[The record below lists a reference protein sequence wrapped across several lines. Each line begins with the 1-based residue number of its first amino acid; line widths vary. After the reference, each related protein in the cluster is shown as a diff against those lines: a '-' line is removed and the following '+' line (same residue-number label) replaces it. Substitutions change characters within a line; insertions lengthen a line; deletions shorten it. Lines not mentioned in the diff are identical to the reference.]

1 MEMCRTNSK
10 QCLVGVC
17 TRCRVN
23 PCGLDV
29 FRRRVTLS
37 FRNQKVVT
45 NRFRKGRSRQRAGD
59 EKTRWMLSRRVR
71 VRFLR
76 DQESHSSFKHLYV
89 R

>member
-1 MEMCRTNSK
+1 MEVCRTNSK

-45 NRFRKGRSRQRAGD
+45 NRFVLGRKQTRMGGTGGGTSSGCCLD
-59 EKTRWMLSRRVR
+59 ERVTGG
-71 VRFLR
+71 VHAFL
-76 DQESHSSFKHLYV
+76 FGT
-89 R
+89 

>member
-1 MEMCRTNSK
+1 MEVCRTNSK

-45 NRFRKGRSRQRAGD
+45 NRSVFREEED
-59 EKTRWMLSRRVR
+59 EDGGGNKVD
-71 VRFLR
+71 V
-76 DQESHSSFKHLYV
+76 V
-89 R
+89 

>member
-1 MEMCRTNSK
+1 MEVCRTNSK

-45 NRFRKGRSRQRAGD
+45 NRSVFGEEED
-59 EKTRWMLSRRVR
+59 EDGGGNKVD
-71 VRFLR
+71 V
-76 DQESHSSFKHLYV
+76 V
-89 R
+89 

>member
-1 MEMCRTNSK
+1 MEVCRTNSK

-45 NRFRKGRSRQRAGD
+45 NRFVLGRKQ
-59 EKTRWMLSRRVR
+59 TRMGGTGGGNKQWMLSRRTCNGGVHA
-71 VRFLR
+71 FL
-76 DQESHSSFKHLYV
+76 FGT
-89 R
+89 

>member
-1 MEMCRTNSK
+1 MEVCRTNSK

-45 NRFRKGRSRQRAGD
+45 NRFVFGEEAD
-59 EKTRWMLSRRVR
+59 EDGGGNKVD
-71 VRFLR
+71 V
-76 DQESHSSFKHLYV
+76 V
-89 R
+89 

>member
-1 MEMCRTNSK
+1 MEVCRTNSK

-45 NRFRKGRSRQRAGD
+45 NRSCLGRKKTRM
-59 EKTRWMLSRRVR
+59 EEETRWMLSRRTNR
-71 VRFLR
+71 GTF
-76 DQESHSSFKHLYV
+76 ST
-89 R
+89 

>member
-1 MEMCRTNSK
+1 MEVCRTNSK
-10 QCLVGVC
+10 QRLVGVC

-45 NRFRKGRSRQRAGD
+45 NRFRKGRSG
-59 EKTRWMLSRRVR
+59 EG
-71 VRFLR
+71 
-76 DQESHSSFKHLYV
+76 
-89 R
+89 